1 MSSGLPAICQQRA
14 RLLNDY
20 RETAVSYA
28 DAVREMANL
37 AGSGLHSE
45 VALLRRVCRTAWE
58 AAEKARLALFRHEA
72 DHQCDSE
79 IRRFSANA

>member
-1 MSSGLPAICQQRA
+1 MSSGLPEICQQRV

-20 RETAVSYA
+20 RETAVKYA
-28 DAVREMANL
+28 EAVREMANL

-45 VALLRRVCRTAWE
+45 VAVLRRVCRAAWE

-79 IRRFSANA
+79 IRRFSAKA